1 MTKRIFLL
9 SVLYASAIA
18 LLAVSC
24 RQDDDQDLSAPT
36 AKMKPTSNSEKL
48 QRGGPVSETD
58 TLIMKNTWE
67 TSTEAAY
74 DGGPKSP
81 PIPPVK
87 VQ

>member
-9 SVLYASAIA
+9 SILYACAIA
-18 LLAVSC
+18 FLTVSC
-24 RQDDDQDLSAPT
+24 RQDDDQDLPAPT
-36 AKMKPTSNSEKL
+36 AKMKPTSNSEEL
-48 QRGGPVSETD
+48 QRSSPMNASD
-58 TLIMKNTWE
+58 SLIMKNSWE
-67 TSTEAAY
+67 NTEESAY